1 MKWRGVCLFVCLF
14 VCFFLVPG
22 FEYPHL
28 YLSGSGR
35 ASQGTAIPGSCQQ
48 ALLTSALVFGI
59 GVCRWDG
66 SLGGAVSEWPF
77 LQSLLYLFVP
87 AFPLERNNSGII
99 FLRWV
104 CSPIPQPR
112 EVPNRRIWS
121 LQVLCFPLL
130 DILTNV
136 SPVRSWKPLA
146 FLSYGTFLWLPL
158 FPHPP
163 ASSLDSFS

>member
-1 MKWRGVCLFVCLF
+1 MVGCEHPHCIGQTLEDPLRGQPYQAPVSKHILASAIVS
-14 VCFFLVPG
+14 G
-22 FEYPHL
+22 F
-28 YLSGSGR
+28 
-35 ASQGTAIPGSCQQ
+35 
-48 ALLTSALVFGI
+48 

-66 SLGGAVSEWPF
+66 SLGGAISEWPF
-77 LQSLLYLFVP
+77 LQSLLYPFVP

-163 ASSLDSFS
+163 AT

>member
-1 MKWRGVCLFVCLF
+1 MGRNILKTRIKIKFKRINEMKRCLFVCLF

-66 SLGGAVSEWPF
+66 SLGGAVSEWPS
-77 LQSLLYLFVP
+77 LQSLLHICPSISFRQEQLRV
-87 AFPLERNNSGII
+87 NI
-99 FLRWV
+99 FEMGGWATLNG
-104 CSPIPQPR
+104 SH
-112 EVPNRRIWS
+112 
-121 LQVLCFPLL
+121 
-130 DILTNV
+130 
-136 SPVRSWKPLA
+136 A
-146 FLSYGTFLWLPL
+146 
-158 FPHPP
+158 
-163 ASSLDSFS
+163 